1 MCKFRYLALIP
12 PLNHPRHALPL
23 RSRTYGGDPI
33 LSKQYIAAYPE
44 ELPMNNQPLRVSKDQ
59 PRKPDK
65 TPEDEGKNPK
75 KNQK

>member
-1 MCKFRYLALIP
+1 MAATLYFQSSIS
-12 PLNHPRHALPL
+12 LPIL
-23 RSRTYGGDPI
+23 RSY
-33 LSKQYIAAYPE
+33 
-44 ELPMNNQPLRVSKDQ
+44 PMNNQPLRVSKDQ